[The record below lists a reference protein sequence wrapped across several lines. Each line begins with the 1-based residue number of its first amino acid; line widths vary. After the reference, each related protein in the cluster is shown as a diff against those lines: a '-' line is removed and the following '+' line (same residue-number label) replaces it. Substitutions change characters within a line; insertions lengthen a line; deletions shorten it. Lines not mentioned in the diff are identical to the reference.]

1 MNYMRFDIASLSA
14 VSHQQKLGRAQE
26 KRSTIL
32 RFLADGELY
41 MTADVAMSLLNVSRP
56 VAAATL
62 KALEAQKGLKSE
74 TLLIP
79 DDSGQPRLTRI
90 FGITQTGRA
99 VVDADPN
106 APVFELGRTNP
117 FWVPHHRRCQLS
129 RIAAEQAG
137 WTEWTSERVLRA
149 AGVKLKKIP
158 DAIAISPEGL
168 KVAVE
173 VERHVK
179 TIKRYEEIQ
188 WHYVS
193 DLKNGRLDRVVYI
206 CPSEIARSVQKIFLP
221 LAKRV
226 DVFDF
231 KGWPL
236 TPLPP
241 LVTKNIDIEEEECE
255 HPVISHE

>member
-26 KRSTIL
+26 KRTAIL

-41 MTADVAMSLLNVSRP
+41 VTVDVAMSLLNVSRP

-62 KALEAQKGLKSE
+62 KALEVQKGLKSE
-74 TLLIP
+74 SLLIP
-79 DDSGQPRLTRI
+79 DDSGQPRLTKI

-99 VVDADPN
+99 VINADPN
-106 APVFELGRTNP
+106 APVFELGRANP

-137 WTEWTSERVLRA
+137 WTGWTSERILRA
-149 AGVKLKKIP
+149 GGAKLKKIP
-158 DAIAISPEGL
+158 DAIATSPDGL
-168 KVAVE
+168 KVAIE

-188 WHYVS
+188 WLYVA
-193 DLKNGRLDRVVYI
+193 DLKNGKVDRVVYL
-206 CPSEIARSVQKIFLP
+206 CPPEIARSIQKIFRH

-226 DVFDF
+226 DVFDYT
-231 KGWPL
+231 GWPH

-241 LVTKNIDIEEEECE
+241 LSSKNIDIEEEECE
-255 HPVISHE
+255 HPVISSE